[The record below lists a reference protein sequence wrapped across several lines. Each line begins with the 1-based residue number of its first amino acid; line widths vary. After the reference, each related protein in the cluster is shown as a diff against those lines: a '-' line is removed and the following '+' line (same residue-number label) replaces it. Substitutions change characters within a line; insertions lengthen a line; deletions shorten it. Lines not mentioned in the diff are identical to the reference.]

1 MLILASASPRRRQLL
16 RGLGLAFDVRP
27 QNCEEMSNAAL
38 PQDYVTQIAL
48 QKARSAL
55 KGAGEEDVVL
65 AADTVVCLEN
75 TILGKPGTLA
85 QARQMCTGLVLMS
98 RSRTLTHWE
107 ETAVTFY
114 PLSRD
119 MIDWYLSTGEPMDK
133 AGAYGIQS
141 KGALLVQRVEGD
153 FYNVVGLP
161 LAPLARLFSEM
172 GLPWAGEGGSG
183 PLSNDPA

>member
-16 RGLGLAFDVRP
+16 QGLGLSFDVRP
-27 QNCEEMSNAAL
+27 QNCEEVSDAAL

-85 QARQMCTGLVLMS
+85 QARQMLEQLSGRTHKVCTGLVLMS
-98 RSRTLTHWE
+98 HSRTLTHWE

-114 PLSRD
+114 PLSR
-119 MIDWYLSTGEPMDK
+119 
-133 AGAYGIQS
+133 
-141 KGALLVQRVEGD
+141 
-153 FYNVVGLP
+153 
-161 LAPLARLFSEM
+161 
-172 GLPWAGEGGSG
+172 
-183 PLSNDPA
+183 

>member
-16 RGLGLAFDVRP
+16 QGLGLSFDVRP

-55 KGAGEEDVVL
+55 TGAGEGDVVL

-85 QARQMCTGLVLMS
+85 QARQMLEQLSGRTHKVCTGLVLMS
-98 RSRTLTHWE
+98 HSRTLTHWE

-114 PLSRD
+114 PLSRE

-133 AGAYGIQS
+133 AGSYGIQGPFAAFV
-141 KGALLVQRVEGD
+141 KGIRGD
-153 FYNVVGLP
+153 YNNVGGLP
-161 LAPLARLFSEM
+161 VSLVYQELKNL
-172 GLPWAGEGGSG
+172 GQL
-183 PLSNDPA
+183 